1 MNSKLFPEEIFEK
14 FQGRCM
20 WWSPYFARIPDYK
33 VKTNK
38 NSYILRHSSIADPAE
53 VFIFVYWEL
62 TSRENYL
69 T

>member
-1 MNSKLFPEEIFEK
+1 
-14 FQGRCM
+14 M